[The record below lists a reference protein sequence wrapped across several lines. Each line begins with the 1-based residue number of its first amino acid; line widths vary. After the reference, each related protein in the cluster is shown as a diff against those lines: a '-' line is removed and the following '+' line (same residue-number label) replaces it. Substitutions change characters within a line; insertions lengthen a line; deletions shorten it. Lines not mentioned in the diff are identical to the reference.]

1 MSARALGFLII
12 AVLVMAAPASAQEG
26 GLLTPSTGL
35 MFWTIVT
42 FLIVLIVLWKA
53 ALPPILGAV
62 EAREQQIRDLI
73 EAAAKDRQD
82 AQVAL
87 EQQNKV
93 LEDTRTRVQE
103 MVAEGRTAG
112 ERVRED
118 IIAEARRQSEELLAR
133 ARRDVRQELN
143 HALEELKVE
152 AVEIAI
158 AAASKLVERNLD
170 QEDNRR
176 LVREYLADLDAS
188 SPARVPAGV

>member
-26 GLLTPSTGL
+26 GLLSPSTGL

-73 EAAAKDRQD
+73 EAAAKDRQE

-143 HALEELKVE
+143 HAL
-152 AVEIAI
+152 
-158 AAASKLVERNLD
+158 
-170 QEDNRR
+170 
-176 LVREYLADLDAS
+176 
-188 SPARVPAGV
+188 